1 MTKQMTLLNG
11 LEYDKVPVILQHKAK
26 AYINI
31 DAQIKHLQA
40 EADNLKRAL
49 IDEMMTQEVKQVV
62 LDEAKVSFTPATET
76 TRIDGK
82 QLAKDYPEIAKQ
94 YKKTSTRKASLRV
107 TASPVAKGIIADP
120 KL

>member
-11 LEYDKVPVILQHKAK
+11 LEYDKVPVVLQLKAK

-94 YKKTSTRKASLRV
+94 YEKTSTRKASLRV
-107 TASPVAKGIIADP
+107 TAAPVAKGIIADP